1 MKLDVIKISE
11 TPNSTL
17 SKLLLDGLFFCF
29 IIEDGYRKDKQ
40 PGETRIPDGTYPIS
54 KRTFGRFWTKYK
66 KTTPF
71 IPWITGV
78 PNFTDILIHPGN
90 KVSDTRG
97 CLLPNVECGFDAV
110 NQKFYG
116 VKSTAIF
123 FALCANMEA
132 AWKRNEDIT
141 ITLQRDE
148 KSTN

>member
-1 MKLDVIKISE
+1 MKLHVIKLAE

-17 SKLLLDGLFFCF
+17 SKLLVDGMFYCF
-29 IIEDGYRKDKQ
+29 IIEDGYRKNKKA
-40 PGETRIPDGTYPIS
+40 GETRIPDGTYPIWRRNYG
-54 KRTFGRFWTKYK
+54 KFYDRYQ

-71 IPWITGV
+71 VPQIYGV

-90 KVSDTRG
+90 TVSDTRG

-148 KSTN
+148 KNTN